1 MTYLT
6 KSIREDIYSEVRVGA
21 ALLTPPPP
29 RHHLPRKPHNEVN
42 EVNEVRRSLDR
53 SHRYRLPQSKR
64 IGRLL

>member
-6 KSIREDIYSEVRVGA
+6 KSIREYIYSEVRVGA

-29 RHHLPRKPHNEVN
+29 PHHLPRKPHNKVS
-42 EVNEVRRSLDR
+42 EVNEVRRSLARLHR
-53 SHRYRLPQSKR
+53 SRLPHSKR